1 MNTLQKTIIIILVVI
16 LIMGLIIG
24 GFFLYQNKTFSK
36 NDPNEV
42 LLKYVEALSNKNYEK
57 MYEYLTNESKKLI
70 SKEDFISRNKN
81 IYEGIEAKN
90 IGATVLSNSKQEEGK
105 EELVLTFNNSMDTI
119 AGNVNFMNSL
129 KMKNVDGKYK
139 IVWDSSA
146 IFSELKNEYKV
157 RVSNIKSTRGRNI

>member
-57 MYEYLTNESKKLI
+57 AVKDYSIYISLNPNDAEAYNNRALARMHIGGQTKEAVYDCLKALKLNPEYLPKY
-70 SKEDFISRNKN
+70 R
-81 IYEGIEAKN
+81 
-90 IGATVLSNSKQEEGK
+90 
-105 EELVLTFNNSMDTI
+105 ELPW
-119 AGNVNFMNSL
+119 L
-129 KMKNVDGKYK
+129 KSY
-139 IVWDSSA
+139 
-146 IFSELKNEYKV
+146 F
-157 RVSNIKSTRGRNI
+157 